1 MANLPTPGSPELEDP
16 APDATDLLDDFGDR
30 LGPMVVKELR
40 QGLRARRFV
49 GPFLLIQLLA
59 VFSVLSES
67 AVADLSAG
75 GGASGLAPGNGLGDG
90 LLVLV
95 VSLVVGIVMPLTGFG
110 ALRPELEGG
119 RNVEL
124 LLLANVSRWQIVL
137 GKWLVMCSLA
147 SLILVSV
154 LPYMLAR
161 HFIGGVNIVYSLTFL
176 VGLGMTNAALNGVV
190 IGASGFGN
198 YIGRLL
204 VLGIGAI
211 SFMVTTSMCM
221 AMWLGNAVMKGG
233 GPSEGSIGL
242 MLISTGFSFIP
253 SLLYCLYGLQ
263 IGRSRLRLFEDPTEP
278 PASGLI
284 IAMMLFTP
292 LLVGMFAAP
301 TAGIGGV
308 VAAAVL
314 VLLTLVIDRGP
325 GKKQTVRYA
334 QP

>member
-1 MANLPTPGSPELEDP
+1 VI
-16 APDATDLLDDFGDR
+16 F
-30 LGPMVVKELR
+30 
-40 QGLRARRFV
+40 
-49 GPFLLIQLLA
+49 
-59 VFSVLSES
+59 
-67 AVADLSAG
+67 
-75 GGASGLAPGNGLGDG
+75 
-90 LLVLV
+90 
-95 VSLVVGIVMPLTGFG
+95 LVVGVVMPLTGFG

-119 RNVEL
+119 RNIEL

-147 SLILVSV
+147 WLILVSLV
-154 LPYMLAR
+154 PYMLAR
-161 HFIGGVNIVYSLTFL
+161 HFIGGVNIVYSMAFL
-176 VGLGMTNAALNGVV
+176 VGLGMSNAALNGVV

-198 YIGRLL
+198 YIGRLV

-211 SFMVTTSMCM
+211 SFTVTTSMCT
-221 AMWLGNAVMKGG
+221 AMWIASSVMKGG
-233 GPSEGSIGL
+233 GPPEDSIGT
-242 MLISTGFSFIP
+242 MLISAGFSLVP
-253 SLLYCLYGLQ
+253 SVLYCLYGLQ

-314 VLLTLVIDRGP
+314 VVLTLVIDRGP

>member
-1 MANLPTPGSPELEDP
+1 
-16 APDATDLLDDFGDR
+16 
-30 LGPMVVKELR
+30 MVVKELR
-40 QGLRARRFV
+40 QGLRARRFI

-59 VFSVLSES
+59 VFAVLSET

-75 GGASGLAPGNGLGDG
+75 GGRSGAGPLNGGFSDG
-90 LLVLV
+90 LLVFV
-95 VSLVVGIVMPLTGFG
+95 ISLVVGVVMPLTGFG
-110 ALRPELEGG
+110 ALRPELERG

-124 LLLANVSRWQIVL
+124 LLLANVSRWQIVV
-137 GKWLVMCSLA
+137 GKWLVMCALA
-147 SLILVSV
+147 WLILISLV
-154 LPYMLAR
+154 PYMLAR

-176 VGLGMTNAALNGVV
+176 AGLAMGNAALNGVI

-198 YIGRLL
+198 YIGRIVVL
-204 VLGIGAI
+204 VIGGI
-211 SFMVTTSMCM
+211 SYSVTASMCS
-221 AMWLGNAVMKGG
+221 AMWIARGALRGRGA
-233 GPSEGSIGL
+233 PDDSIGT
-242 MLISTGFSFIP
+242 MLISTAFSFVP
-253 SLLYCLYGLQ
+253 SVLYSLYGLQ

-292 LLVGMFAAP
+292 LLVGMFAVP

-314 VLLTLVIDRGP
+314 VFLTLVIDRGP
-325 GKKQTVRYA
+325 GKKHTVRYA